1 MYNPAVY
8 SILIGRMRFRSPSGR
23 FKFGVCDLE
32 KTFVMIKPDGVAR
45 ALAGKIISVFEE
57 KGLTLRAMKF
67 IRVTPEIA
75 ARHYAEHEGR
85 PFYDGLMRYIQS
97 GPVVVTCWEGPNA
110 VAQVRAL
117 VGATHPK
124 DAAPGTIR
132 GSYALD
138 IANNLVH
145 ASDSPA
151 TAERELAIYF
161 AESDYVSDWERTDSR
176 WLVER

>member
-1 MYNPAVY
+1 M
-8 SILIGRMRFRSPSGR
+8 
-23 FKFGVCDLE
+23 E

-45 ALAGKIISVFEE
+45 ALIGKILSFFEE

-67 IRVTPEIA
+67 IRVSPELA
-75 ARHYAEHEGR
+75 ARHYAEHEGK

-110 VAQVRAL
+110 VSQVRSL

-132 GSYALD
+132 GSFALD

-161 AESDYVSDWERTDSR
+161 AEPDYVTDWERTDSR